1 MRSIP
6 VIILSAALLAA
17 LACGAPAQSSNQPP
31 DPMIQSQEDVIA
43 TAIAVALTDTAPP
56 TATPRPATA
65 SPSGPTSRATR
76 PTATIGATAAPA
88 PPGPTNTPSPVM
100 VLTTRVKPTATIQP
114 TRPPSPTPAPIYT
127 DPNFDLNQF
136 APDPTLG
143 IWWERT
149 AEDLGHSEPW
159 ITPLATVDNHPY
171 FGNRPGNRSPIDDNN
186 YVISPFLAAYAID
199 FMVTQ
204 DYEFPI
210 ESKSDKDRIKYQIA
224 ASLRFEILSPD
235 LPIVRFQAMFLGD
248 KNAKTRNPNSSA
260 SYFRKTFLM
269 GGVMVMDWI
278 FPVTDP
284 SRPFRYYLGPREVI
298 GSLIFEPAEEY
309 HNRRGR

>member
-31 DPMIQSQEDVIA
+31 DPMIQSQEEVIA

-56 TATPRPATA
+56 TATPPRATA
-65 SPSGPTSRATR
+65 SPSGPNARATR
-76 PTATIGATAAPA
+76 PTPTVGATTAPA
-88 PPGPTNTPSPVM
+88 PPGPTNTASPVM

-114 TRPPSPTPAPIYT
+114 TPTLKPTPVPIYT

-149 AEDLGHSEPW
+149 AEDLGHTDPW
-159 ITPLATVDNHPY
+159 ITPPATVNIHPY
-171 FGNRPGNRSPIDDNN
+171 FGKRDTNPIDDNN
-186 YVISPFLAAYAID
+186 YVISPFLSAYAID
-199 FMVTQ
+199 FMATQ

-210 ESKSDKDRIKYQIA
+210 ESKSDRDRIKYQIA

-248 KNAKTRNPNSSA
+248 KKATFRNPNSSD
-260 SYFRKTFLM
+260 SYFRKAFLM